1 MNKIIN
7 INLGGFP
14 FVVDEE
20 AFDHLQRYLKAL
32 TRHIS
37 HSEGCE
43 EIISDIENR
52 MAELFN
58 ERLGVRKIV
67 TLADVQETIKIMGR
81 PEDFQGD
88 ILEDEPLTQDT
99 FFDSEPKTTFK
110 GGSQYRTGKRLFRN
124 KDEKVIA
131 GVCSGIAAYFGIED
145 PVWVRIA
152 FVLATITGG
161 FGVLAYLILAAIV
174 PPAKSAA
181 DRLSMRGEPINVSSI
196 AKQVEE
202 EINSLSDTLADLG
215 NQISGKKKIQKMK
228 EKIEMPLRR
237 GFMY

>member
-14 FVVDEE
+14 FVVDED

-32 TRHIS
+32 TRHFS

-67 TLADVQETIKIMGR
+67 TLSDVQETIKIMGR

-88 ILEDEPLTQDT
+88 LIEDEPLSKDNT
-99 FFDSEPKTTFK
+99 FFNEPPKSKFEEPK
-110 GGSQYRTGKRLFRN
+110 YRTGKRLFRN

-152 FVLATITGG
+152 FVLATVTGG
-161 FGVLAYLILAAIV
+161 FGVLAYLILAAVV

-202 EINSLSDTLADLG
+202 EINSLSDTLAEIG
-215 NQISGKKKIQKMK
+215 NQFSSKKKIQKVK